1 MKLIQW
7 RSWKGCAATVF
18 CLSLLL
24 VFLGWFALGFL
35 PRPLLL
41 EGVSF
46 GKIALDAKGGIL
58 KICLADDENIACAR
72 IWIPL
77 RPRQSQ
83 PCYAMRTDIFIFIRE

>member
-1 MKLIQW
+1 MIQW

-24 VFLGWFALGFL
+24 AFLGWFALGFL
-35 PRPLLL
+35 PRPPLL

-58 KICLADDENIACAR
+58 KICLADDEKYR
-72 IWIPL
+72 LPL

-83 PCYAMRTDIFIFIRE
+83 PCCAMRTDIFISIRE